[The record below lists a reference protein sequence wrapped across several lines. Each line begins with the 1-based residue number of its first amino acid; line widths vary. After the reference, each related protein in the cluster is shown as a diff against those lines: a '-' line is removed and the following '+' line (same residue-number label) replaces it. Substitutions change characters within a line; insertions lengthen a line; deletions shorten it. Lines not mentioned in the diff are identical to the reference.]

1 MSGDNGGIYGC
12 PLFYIFEKIKIMKKF
27 LITLVF
33 LLGIIQLV
41 RPDKNIG
48 RVDPSKSIETD
59 FPMPAGVKASMEKAC
74 FDCHS
79 NNTKYPWYAEIQPV
93 GWYLTNHIR
102 DGKRHLN
109 FDEFLTYD
117 AKKKDHK
124 MEELIES
131 QTEGWMPMESYTLIH
146 KDAKL
151 TSEEKNAI
159 IAYAK
164 SVRAMVGYTK
174 TGGEEKGEKEEH

>member
-1 MSGDNGGIYGC
+1 
-12 PLFYIFEKIKIMKKF
+12 MKKF

-59 FPMPAGVKASMEKAC
+59 FPMPSGVKASMEKAC

-93 GWYLTNHIR
+93 GWYLTNHVR
-102 DGKRHLN
+102 EGKQHLN
-109 FDEFLTYD
+109 FDEFLNYD
-117 AKKKDHK
+117 SNEMD
-124 MEELIES
+124 EEERNRI
-131 QTEGWMPMESYTLIH
+131 
-146 KDAKL
+146 KA
-151 TSEEKNAI
+151 
-159 IAYAK
+159 
-164 SVRAMVGYTK
+164 R
-174 TGGEEKGEKEEH
+174 KEEEEVRRAKIVKKMNDEMRIKQEFRDKAREYCDNWVE